1 MEFIYGLSNL
11 RKKHKNCAATIGN
24 FDGVHLGHQIVLK
37 QLIAISE
44 SNNLVSTVVIF
55 EPQPMEYFHIEKA
68 PPRLARLREKL
79 DQFSRYNIDRVVC
92 LKFNDE
98 LANLSASEFVDNIL
112 IDSLAIKKLIV
123 GDDFHFA
130 KNREGNYEY
139 LLETSKEKN
148 FEVFKTNTYEE
159 NGLRISSTLI
169 RNLLTEGNI
178 EVANRYLGRF
188 FVISGRVIHGDKRGK
203 RLGFPTVN
211 IKLNRYLSPVTGI
224 FSGRIRGIGNKQL
237 DAVIYVGTKPVYSG
251 IEVLLEAHI
260 LDFDGDLYGRH
271 IQVEFHN
278 KIRDDQHITS
288 EQEML
293 KQIKLDINETRQYF
307 KKMRFINN

>member
-1 MEFIYGLSNL
+1 MPNKGFILSGVWYFPLWFNVGHKLEEKAVEDNLFNSFNPGSIYIHEDFGYCLFLGL
-11 RKKHKNCAATIGN
+11 TIKESG
-24 FDGVHLGHQIVLK
+24 
-37 QLIAISE
+37 SE
-44 SNNLVSTVVIF
+44 S
-55 EPQPMEYFHIEKA
+55 
-68 PPRLARLREKL
+68 
-79 DQFSRYNIDRVVC
+79 VC

-98 LANLSASEFVDNIL
+98 LANLSASEFVDDIL
-112 IDSLAIKKLIV
+112 INSLAIKKLIV

-307 KKMRFINN
+307 KKMRVINN